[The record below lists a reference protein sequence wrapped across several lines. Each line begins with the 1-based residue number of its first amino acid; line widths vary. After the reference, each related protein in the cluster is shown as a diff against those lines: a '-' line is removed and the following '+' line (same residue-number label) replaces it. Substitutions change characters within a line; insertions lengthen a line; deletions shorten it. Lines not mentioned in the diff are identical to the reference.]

1 MPDSLSISCFV
12 PAWCLF
18 RMCMI
23 AAGSEPYFFGQ
34 KRQWKSLE
42 IWLAVLRTVG
52 YFRGPFLPDIRDPFG
67 FRLLEV
73 PPLLLNV
80 PSYNLC
86 CIWIMYWSRWKSP
99 WSLTRIILGS
109 TWKEKGLGNSLRL
122 SYGLNSSELNISGYF
137 APTDSF
143 AGLRLNMLCWVGLN
157 AKKAVGWFWL
167 TIFTL

>member
-34 KRQWKSLE
+34 KRQWKSFE

-80 PSYNLC
+80 PSCNLC
-86 CIWIMYWSRWKSP
+86 CIWIMNYSRWKSL
-99 WSLTRIILGS
+99 WSLALIILGS
-109 TWKEKGLGNSLRL
+109 TWKEKGLGNSLTL
-122 SYGLNSSELNISGYF
+122 SYGLKISELNISGYF
-137 APTDSF
+137 APTDSL
-143 AGLRLNMLCWVGLN
+143 AGLRWKMLCWVGLN
-157 AKKAVGWFWL
+157 AKKAEGWFWL